1 MATGVNQKKCSLQH
15 STAHPRNSPPYRRK
29 NLADIFYTSRIIANF
44 VPNFVD
50 IATGVGEGKRQL
62 AAFDGSSS
70 NPPPYRPRCKNL
82 AKNSYASRII
92 ANFVPNFVAMA
103 TGVGKRKCDW
113 QHSMAHPRNPPYR
126 PRRKNLAK
134 NLLSKPNYSQ
144 FCPKFRCH
152 GNAGRW
158 AKMRLAAFNGSS
170 LKIPL

>member
-1 MATGVNQKKCSLQH
+1 MDAKISQISRTQTEFCLKFRSMATGVNQKKCSLQH

-50 IATGVGEGKRQL
+50 IATGVGQGKRQL
-62 AAFDGSSS
+62 AAFDGPSS

-103 TGVGKRKCDW
+103 TGVG
-113 QHSMAHPRNPPYR
+113 Q
-126 PRRKNLAK
+126 
-134 NLLSKPNYSQ
+134 
-144 FCPKFRCH
+144 
-152 GNAGRW
+152 G
-158 AKMRLAAFNGSS
+158 KMQLAAFDGPFP
-170 LKIPL
+170 KTPL